1 MADPLFGSPGAN
13 ELDFVELGIGYA
25 MQLKGGVKPQDA
37 IGTQLTRR
45 CEAVDHHPL
54 RRQMGGHRGK
64 HLATDALDVAGP
76 QMMPEQAR
84 NIGPTRRV
92 AEGRRE
98 LSPGKYRMSRQET
111 GRFVLARLH

>member
-1 MADPLFGSPGAN
+1 
-13 ELDFVELGIGYA
+13 
-25 MQLKGGVKPQDA
+25 VKPQDA
-37 IGTQLTRR
+37 IGAQLTRR
-45 CEAVDHHPL
+45 GEAVDHHPL

-84 NIGPTRRV
+84 NIGPARRV

-98 LSPGKYRMSRQET
+98 LSPGEHRMSRQKA
-111 GRFVLARLH
+111 GRFVLARLHSKSTILCESGQ